1 MNLPDT
7 VKYFMVLDPRAG
19 SERFVLALEGPK
31 GERRYV
37 GRGCERSQAEQLQWP
52 QRNQW
57 ERGRMQDSL
66 TGLSSSSRGRSDDHP
81 KRGPAKRCAA

>member
-31 GERRYV
+31 GERQYV
-37 GRGCERSQAEQLQWP
+37 GKQNSFNGLRGISGKE
-52 QRNQW
+52 
-57 ERGRMQDSL
+57 G
-66 TGLSSSSRGRSDDHP
+66 GG
-81 KRGPAKRCAA
+81 KIV